1 MRKQKYP
8 NSQEVIEAFYKA
20 VSESYNHPTVSEIGD
35 TPGKKKQELLAE
47 EFETTRLRIRK
58 ILITTGDY
66 RSPITAQIQEIKR
79 QGEKPED
86 VLNLSRATVN
96 SLIPYQK
103 GVYKLKEVSA
113 AAERTERYR
122 NRKEAARKLLESI
135 EADDYE
141 LWKTELWKTIIA
153 FQNYPFTTSGR
164 GARPG
169 IKFTYTVSAEGGESG
184 KHYNGE
190 VVEGYGNE
198 LIISGK
204 ERTISRS
211 TVERAVRNA
220 LEMGRTV
227 PGPKA
232 LGVPGAHS
240 YLYAMLQRFGVI
252 SGS

>member
-1 MRKQKYP
+1 MRKPKYP
-8 NSQEVIEAFYKA
+8 NSQKIIEAFYNT

-66 RSPITAQIQEIKR
+66 RSSVTAQIQEIQR
-79 QGEKPED
+79 QGEKPEE

-122 NRKEAARKLLESI
+122 IRKEAVNQLLQAI
-135 EADDYE
+135 EADDWTVP
-141 LWKTELWKTIIA
+141 LWKSIIA

-169 IKFTYTVSAEGGESG
+169 IKFTYTVSAEGGEGG
-184 KHYNGE
+184 KHYSGE
-190 VVEGYGNE
+190 IVEGYGNE
-198 LIISGK
+198 IIISGK
-204 ERTISRS
+204 EKTISRS
-211 TVERAVRNA
+211 TAERAVVNVLA
-220 LEMGRTV
+220 MGGTV
-227 PGPKA
+227 SGPKA

-240 YLYAMLQRFGVI
+240 YLYAMLLRFGVI
-252 SGS
+252 RG

>member
-1 MRKQKYP
+1 M
-8 NSQEVIEAFYKA
+8 
-20 VSESYNHPTVSEIGD
+20 SEIGD

-58 ILITTGDY
+58 VLITTGDY
-66 RSPITAQIQEIKR
+66 RSPITAQIQEIQR
-79 QGEKPED
+79 QEEKPEE

-122 NRKEAARKLLESI
+122 VRKEAVNQLLQAI
-135 EADDYE
+135 EEDEWMLA
-141 LWKTELWKTIIA
+141 LWKTIIA

-169 IKFTYTVSAEGGESG
+169 IKFTYTVSVEGGEAG
-184 KHYNGE
+184 KHYSGE
-190 VVEGYGNE
+190 TVEGYGNE
-198 LIISGK
+198 IIISGK